1 MWESLDWN
9 PNLLFSWLC
18 SLLDFSY
25 LASAGPGQSLCGW
38 AHGGKVFMAVMLR
51 KGSLSSRPLPEVS
64 IGGQKGNGS
73 SSLIGLE
80 AEGPR
85 AGRRV
90 LGLAAVPKPLNSQ

>member
-1 MWESLDWN
+1 
-9 PNLLFSWLC
+9 
-18 SLLDFSY
+18 
-25 LASAGPGQSLCGW
+25 
-38 AHGGKVFMAVMLR
+38 MAVMLR

-64 IGGQKGNGS
+64 IGGQKGNGL